1 MLTFLQKR
9 SCMFLDR
16 NDSLFS
22 STKDFIFPQVF
33 SYWKNTLFEYCTRL
47 FNVRGLPQDFMERQF
62 KAILL
67 LDGKLGAT
75 NDTNGNFAFGRASL
89 YGVTHYADEYS
100 SMLVNLVTEVI
111 DCVDFRKN
119 GNAVLVRNN
128 ALMNGL
134 RQKIWLYATI
144 LAHCDLTLKVGTV
157 NQRDSRLYE
166 AITEG
171 NKQGIEDFLKKREN
185 GKQSALVNTGFSL
198 VRIDEPNTGSKLQ
211 LTDVMELR
219 GKLLSQFLEDIGVR
233 RRDTK
238 KERLITDEVQADTEL
253 LTLNLTD
260 MYDYWR
266 SGANE
271 INALW
276 GFNVK
281 VTSNVN
287 LKKGGAINE

>member
-1 MLTFLQKR
+1 
-9 SCMFLDR
+9 MFLDR

-22 STKDFIFPQVF
+22 STKDFTFPQVF

-47 FNVRGLPQDFMERQF
+47 FNVSGLPQDFMERQF

-75 NDTNGNFAFGRASL
+75 NDTSGNFAFGRASL
-89 YGVTHYADEYS
+89 YGVTHYNDEYS
-100 SMLVNLVTEVI
+100 SMLINLVTEVI

-119 GNAVLVRNN
+119 ESAVLVRNN

-166 AITEG
+166 SITEG

-198 VRIDEPNTGSKLQ
+198 VRIDEPSTGSKLQ

-260 MYDYWR
+260 MYDYWTI
-266 SGANE
+266 GANE

>member
-1 MLTFLQKR
+1 
-9 SCMFLDR
+9 MFLDR
-16 NDSLFS
+16 NDSLFLNNKNFLFS
-22 STKDFIFPQVF
+22 QVF

-47 FNVRGLPQDFMERQF
+47 FNVSGLPQDFMERQF

-75 NDTNGNFAFGRASL
+75 NDTSNKFAFGRASL
-89 YGVTHYADEYS
+89 YGVTHYIDEYS

-111 DCVDFRKN
+111 DCEDFRENKN
-119 GNAVLVRNN
+119 GILVRNN

-134 RQKIWLYATI
+134 RQKIWLYATL

-171 NKQGIEDFLKKREN
+171 NRQGIDNFLKNREN

-198 VRIDEPNTGSKLQ
+198 VRIDEPSTGSKLQ
-211 LTDVMELR
+211 LTDVLEIR
-219 GKLLSQFLEDIGVR
+219 NRLLSQFLEDIGVR

-238 KERLITDEVQADTEL
+238 KERLITDEVQADSEL
-253 LTLNLTD
+253 LLLNLVD
-260 MYDYWR
+260 MYDYW
-266 SGANE
+266 SKGVQE
-271 INALW
+271 INELW
-276 GFNVK
+276 GFNVE
-281 VTSNVN
+281 VTSNVD
-287 LKKGGAINE
+287 LEKGGTVND